1 MLIFL
6 ALFILFVLIMNYY
19 IRKNNRLQDNLE
31 KNFWDREH
39 EANFSRKKDISNLNY
54 LIITEDKIP
63 QNLHTDAEK
72 TLLELCNKKMLNL
85 SGKTNTDLKLEY
97 GVANLEELSLC
108 DSRFYDFVCAVST
121 YAGELL
127 ENGQTDAARELLE
140 LAVTYHADNS
150 TIYTQLAE
158 LYKEKGETGK
168 LPSLIEAAQTLPPM
182 SAQITLE
189 KLKACQ
195 S

>member
-1 MLIFL
+1 M
-6 ALFILFVLIMNYY
+6 
-19 IRKNNRLQDNLE
+19 
-31 KNFWDREH
+31 
-39 EANFSRKKDISNLNY
+39 
-54 LIITEDKIP
+54 
-63 QNLHTDAEK
+63 
-72 TLLELCNKKMLNL
+72 
-85 SGKTNTDLKLEY
+85 
-97 GVANLEELSLC
+97 
-108 DSRFYDFVCAVST
+108 
-121 YAGELL
+121 

-168 LPSLIEAAQTLPPM
+168 LPSLIEAAKTLPPM